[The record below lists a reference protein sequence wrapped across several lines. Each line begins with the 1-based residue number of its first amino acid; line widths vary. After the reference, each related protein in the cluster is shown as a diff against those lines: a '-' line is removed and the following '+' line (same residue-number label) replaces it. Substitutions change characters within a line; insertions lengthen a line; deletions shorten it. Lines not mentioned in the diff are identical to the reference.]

1 MSLSSN
7 IRRARP
13 LLGTLVEIGVCS
25 DNADAA
31 MAAAFEE
38 IEVVHRLMSFHDPN
52 SDVSRINRAPAMQ
65 ALTVDARTWA
75 VLDFA
80 RQLHRLSAGAFDVTA
95 GSTLVEAGFL
105 PAPDGAVLPG
115 SDASQDDL
123 LLLPENQVMLRKR
136 LWVDLGGIA
145 KGYAVDRAVAEL
157 QARGT
162 MSGIVNAGGDLRI
175 FGAAQPI
182 HIRHPQQPLRA
193 FPLGLLEETAV
204 ASSSG
209 CYSSVEKDGRS
220 IDPLVGRDRRCHPW
234 RGGVTVIAPTCMAAD
249 ALTKTVRLVPRR
261 AAKLLREFGAQAIMV
276 NRRGKA
282 RLLPHTQH

>member
-95 GSTLVEAGFL
+95 GSTLVRL
-105 PAPDGAVLPG
+105 PTIP
-115 SDASQDDL
+115 
-123 LLLPENQVMLRKR
+123 
-136 LWVDLGGIA
+136 
-145 KGYAVDRAVAEL
+145 
-157 QARGT
+157 
-162 MSGIVNAGGDLRI
+162 
-175 FGAAQPI
+175 
-182 HIRHPQQPLRA
+182 
-193 FPLGLLEETAV
+193 
-204 ASSSG
+204 
-209 CYSSVEKDGRS
+209 
-220 IDPLVGRDRRCHPW
+220 
-234 RGGVTVIAPTCMAAD
+234 
-249 ALTKTVRLVPRR
+249 VPRSGS
-261 AAKLLREFGAQAIMV
+261 APSPTAGIT
-276 NRRGKA
+276 A
-282 RLLPHTQH
+282 RSTGM